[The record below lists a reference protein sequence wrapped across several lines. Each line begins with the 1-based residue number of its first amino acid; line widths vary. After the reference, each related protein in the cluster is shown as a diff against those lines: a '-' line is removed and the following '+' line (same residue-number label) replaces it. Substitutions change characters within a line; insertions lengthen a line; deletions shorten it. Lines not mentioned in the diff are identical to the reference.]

1 MKKQLLL
8 FTLLLCALAA
18 EAQTGK
24 EQLCKVREQNSQ
36 RKPIANVQ
44 VIFEDAPAAISQS
57 DGAVRLL
64 FQKLK
69 AGEWTF
75 KVDIKRTG
83 YELVNEKEVEKVKLS
98 ADNQFGVD
106 IILARVGVLDS
117 IKAVY
122 YGVSNRSLKAG
133 FEREKT
139 KLRQDRDAAR
149 LSADKYAE
157 QLEQLNKTFEEQRKN
172 LDELA
177 EKFARVNF
185 DDVDAVYREA
195 LELYKAGEVKAAI
208 AKLEAIDPAKRTEK
222 IIAEQKRLEQRE
234 AELKVDRAALEKEKR
249 QQITYLRTLA
259 DMYSTTFDPAKAESQ
274 YDQLLRLDST
284 DLEILK
290 DAADFYR
297 NNHRYD
303 KALRT
308 YPLIIAHTKAED
320 WQKANAYGSM
330 GELQTAI
337 GNLPAALSA
346 YTTSYER
353 YEKLC
358 QREPKNS
365 FHKQNLAI
373 AYCKLGETH
382 TDLGNF
388 PKALTFFET
397 YNALEKELY
406 GVNPQ
411 NVDFKKG
418 LVISSSKLGL
428 THSAL
433 GNLPKALTFLEES
446 SRLGKEL
453 HEAFP
458 QNVDFKNLLAIAY
471 SKLGSTYTALGN
483 LPQALTFFEKDFE
496 LQKEL
501 HAAYPENVSFKN
513 NLAISYE
520 KLGMTHT
527 ALGNLPQALTF
538 FEQFNDLEKELHKAY
553 PQNVYFKYGL
563 AFSYQF
569 LGDTHTA
576 LGNLPQALTFFEERS
591 RLGKELHEA
600 FPQNMEFKNGLAIS
614 CLQLGQFYKNGLI
627 SKDKAKIYF
636 QKGYELYVELVRDFP
651 DRQEFKINYQWV
663 ENAIVELEQASDPVY
678 QLNQRI
684 QNEPD
689 TLAQYQLYT
698 ELCDTLRRLA
708 AKDPAQ
714 KPALADALNGRVWT
728 GFFLKKFAAAEADVR
743 EGLALVAEHKYLP
756 SNLAPA
762 LLLQGKQKEALL
774 EYQKWKDKPFEEQ
787 NYPTYRDVFLD
798 DLNTFEK
805 AGIIPPKI
813 RPGLQEVRKLLGK

>member
-1 MKKQLLL
+1 M
-8 FTLLLCALAA
+8 
-18 EAQTGK
+18 
-24 EQLCKVREQNSQ
+24 
-36 RKPIANVQ
+36 
-44 VIFEDAPAAISQS
+44 
-57 DGAVRLL
+57 
-64 FQKLK
+64 
-69 AGEWTF
+69 
-75 KVDIKRTG
+75 
-83 YELVNEKEVEKVKLS
+83 
-98 ADNQFGVD
+98 
-106 IILARVGVLDS
+106 
-117 IKAVY
+117 
-122 YGVSNRSLKAG
+122 
-133 FEREKT
+133 
-139 KLRQDRDAAR
+139 
-149 LSADKYAE
+149 
-157 QLEQLNKTFEEQRKN
+157 
-172 LDELA
+172 
-177 EKFARVNF
+177 
-185 DDVDAVYREA
+185 
-195 LELYKAGEVKAAI
+195 
-208 AKLEAIDPAKRTEK
+208 
-222 IIAEQKRLEQRE
+222 
-234 AELKVDRAALEKEKR
+234 
-249 QQITYLRTLA
+249 
-259 DMYSTTFDPAKAESQ
+259 
-274 YDQLLRLDST
+274 
-284 DLEILK
+284 
-290 DAADFYR
+290 
-297 NNHRYD
+297 
-303 KALRT
+303 
-308 YPLIIAHTKAED
+308 
-320 WQKANAYGSM
+320 
-330 GELQTAI
+330 
-337 GNLPAALSA
+337 
-346 YTTSYER
+346 
-353 YEKLC
+353 
-358 QREPKNS
+358 
-365 FHKQNLAI
+365 
-373 AYCKLGETH
+373 
-382 TDLGNF
+382 
-388 PKALTFFET
+388 
-397 YNALEKELY
+397 
-406 GVNPQ
+406 NPQ

-553 PQNVYFKYGL
+553 PQIVYFKY
-563 AFSYQF
+563 
-569 LGDTHTA
+569 
-576 LGNLPQALTFFEERS
+576 
-591 RLGKELHEA
+591 
-600 FPQNMEFKNGLAIS
+600 GLAIS